1 MSEKT
6 FCGHC
11 VKATLLANPKA
22 FGDNSIQWVNLLEQG
37 VPALCP
43 SCGVVYTVAKVISNS
58 PRVSSDV
65 RNIAGAVCGLLFLFV
80 GMNFL
85 DDLLS

>member
-11 VKATLLANPKA
+11 VKATLSANPKA
-22 FGDNSIQWVNLLEQG
+22 FGDSSIQWVNLLEQG

-43 SCGVVYTVAKVISNS
+43 SCGVIYTVAKVISNS

-65 RNIAGAVCGLLFLFV
+65 RNITGAVCGLLLLFV